1 MGALKME
8 MPPEFKAMQAEM
20 QADAENFKKAQG
32 ENQKLVG
39 QRTQLHQQIS
49 ENQMVEKELKMLEDE
64 AKVFKLVGPVLIPQ
78 DLIEAKANVKKRLE
92 YMQGETDKIDK
103 KMKENNE
110 LMEKTQQKVMDIQ
123 KKMQKAAQEQ
133 AQKQQQQ

>member
-49 ENQMVEKELKMLEDE
+49 ENQMVEKELKMLEAE
-64 AKVFKLVGPVLIPQ
+64 
-78 DLIEAKANVKKRLE
+78 ANVKKRLE

>member
-78 DLIEAKANVKKRLE
+78 DLIEAKAKKRLE